1 MSGTPRVLGR
11 LLVAAGAIA
20 EAQLDAA
27 LEEQRRTRERLGE
40 VLVRRGVDPE
50 HVARALAVQLRLPY
64 AEPPLEPEPAALACV
79 DRALALR
86 HRVVPLSLAAR
97 GLRLATAD
105 PLDAA
110 ALDDLRFQTG
120 RRVEPVVA
128 TAAAVDQA
136 LTAAYGPAAVEALLA
151 RLPAAAALR
160 PNGAGFVGEAG
171 ATYRAGNAAEE
182 RIGAG
187 DEVTALRRAS
197 EAPPVIALVDL
208 ILARA
213 ITARASDIHIEP
225 AGGELR
231 VRARVDG
238 VLRPLL
244 ELPDHTGLAVVSRL
258 KIMAGLDI
266 AVKRLP
272 QDGRTAARVDDREL
286 GLRVSTLPSN
296 EGEKVVLRLL
306 DGGDTGHDL
315 DELGFDP
322 PTRERL
328 DALLGRGH
336 GVILVTGPTGS
347 GKTTT
352 LYAALASLDRERR
365 NVVTLEDPIEY
376 RLAGLT
382 QVQVHRRAGLTFA
395 TALRAVLRQDPDVIM
410 VGEMRDRETAEV
422 GMAAALTGHLVLS
435 TLHTNDAPG
444 AVARLVEMG
453 TPRYLVAGAL
463 IGVLAQRLARRLCVH
478 CREPREA
485 TADELRRLGLPAR
498 AIIVHDARGCNRCD
512 GTGYHGRV
520 GIFELLAVD
529 ARIRRLVLRRAP
541 ADAIRDAARANGMM
555 PLGVDAWAK
564 VRAGLTSLDEV
575 RPLLSLLA
583 DEAPACPECGASVRH
598 AFLACTACGHTLRAR
613 CACGTPLEDGWRHCP
628 ACAAAVV
635 RPSAEGP
642 PSATPIHGNGAHG
655 DRIA

>member
-11 LLVAAGAIA
+11 LLVSAGAIGEA
-20 EAQLDAA
+20 ELETA

-40 VLVRRGVDPE
+40 VLVRNGVDAE
-50 HVARALAVQLRLPY
+50 HIARALAAQLRLPY
-64 AEPPLEPEPAALACV
+64 AEPPLEPEPEALGCV
-79 DRALALR
+79 DRGLALR
-86 HRVVPLSLAAR
+86 HRVVPLALAER
-97 GLRLATAD
+97 GLRIATAD
-105 PLDAA
+105 PLDAT

-120 RRVEPVVA
+120 RRIEPAVA

-151 RLPAAAALR
+151 RLPGAIRAR
-160 PNGAGFVGEAG
+160 GAGTVGEASAGYG
-171 ATYRAGNAAEE
+171 AGPADELTA
-182 RIGAG
+182 AG

-213 ITARASDIHIEP
+213 IASRASDIHIEP
-225 AGGELR
+225 AGRQLR
-231 VRARVDG
+231 VRVRVDG
-238 VLRPLL
+238 LLRPLL
-244 ELPDHTGLAVVSRL
+244 DLPDHTGLAVVSRL

-272 QDGRTAARVDDREL
+272 QDGRTAARVEGREL
-286 GLRVSTLPSN
+286 GLRVSTLPAN
-296 EGEKVVLRLL
+296 DGEKVVLRLL

-322 PTRERL
+322 TTRERL
-328 DALLGRGH
+328 SDLLGRGH
-336 GVILVTGPTGS
+336 GVLLVTGPTGS

-365 NVVTLEDPIEY
+365 NIITLEDPIEY
-376 RLAGLT
+376 RLDGLA

-444 AVARLVEMG
+444 AVARLTEMG

-463 IGVLAQRLARRLCVH
+463 IGVLAQRLARRLCIH
-478 CREPREA
+478 CREPHEVSPA
-485 TADELRRLGLPAR
+485 ELARLGLPALNTPLY
-498 AIIVHDARGCNRCD
+498 APRGCPRCD

-520 GIFELLAVD
+520 GIFELLVVD
-529 ARIRRLVLRRAP
+529 SRIRRLVLRRAP
-541 ADAIRDAARANGMM
+541 ADAIRDAARANGMT
-555 PLGVDAWAK
+555 PLGADAWNK

-575 RPLLSLLA
+575 RPLLTLLA
-583 DEAPACPECGASVRH
+583 DEAPACPECGASIRH
-598 AFLACTACGHTLRAR
+598 NFLACPGCGHTLRRR
-613 CACGTPLEDGWRHCP
+613 CACGTPLEEGWNHCP
-628 ACAAAVV
+628 SCASPA
-635 RPSAEGP
+635 RD
-642 PSATPIHGNGAHG
+642 HLHNQFH
-655 DRIA
+655 RIL

>member
-1 MSGTPRVLGR
+1 MSGPPRVLGR

-20 EAQLDAA
+20 ESQLDAA

-50 HVARALAVQLRLPY
+50 HVARALAAQLRLPY
-64 AEPPLEPEPAALACV
+64 AEPPLVPEPAALECV
-79 DRALALR
+79 DRELALR
-86 HRVVPLSLAAR
+86 HRVVPLSLAER

-105 PLDAA
+105 PLDGT

-120 RRVEPVVA
+120 RRIEPVVA

-151 RLPAAAALR
+151 RLPGAITAR
-160 PNGAGFVGEAG
+160 PRGAGIVGEASAPYG
-171 ATYRAGNAAEE
+171 AGGAAESLTA
-182 RIGAG
+182 AG

-208 ILARA
+208 VLARA
-213 ITARASDIHIEP
+213 IAARASDIHIEP
-225 AGGELR
+225 AGGQLR

-244 ELPDHTGLAVVSRL
+244 ELPAHTGLAVVSRL

-272 QDGRTAARVDDREL
+272 QDGRTAARVDGREL
-286 GLRVSTLPSN
+286 GLRVSTLPAN

-322 PTRERL
+322 TTRERL
-328 DALLGRGH
+328 AGLLGRGH

-365 NVVTLEDPIEY
+365 NVITLEDPIEY
-376 RLAGLT
+376 RLPGLT

-463 IGVLAQRLARRLCVH
+463 IGVLAQRLARRLCTH

-485 TADELRRLGLPAR
+485 AGDELRRLGLPGR
-498 AIIVHDARGCNRCD
+498 PTTVYDARGCTRCD

-520 GIFELLAVD
+520 GIFELLVVD

-541 ADAIRDAARANGMM
+541 ADAIRDAARAGGMT
-555 PLGVDAWAK
+555 PLGGDAWNK

-583 DEAPACPECGASVRH
+583 DEAPVCPGCGASIRH
-598 AFLACTACGHTLRAR
+598 DFLVCPGCGLTLRSR

-628 ACAAAVV
+628 VCAAA
-635 RPSAEGP
+635 A
-642 PSATPIHGNGAHG
+642 NGAAAAG
-655 DRIA
+655 